1 MAQQYPN
8 RSDLRNPAGKVAK
21 AAATGQTYGKAAE
34 QMRGQSVVPVAAPPT
49 ETAQPRQYARPG
61 TLGAFGRP
69 TEAPNEPITAGA
81 SFGAGATPLEA
92 GTLPRLSTET
102 SVMEQLRAI
111 YAAYPNE
118 DLADLIDSFGMEGF

>member
-1 MAQQYPN
+1 MAKQYSN
-8 RSDLRNPAGKVAK
+8 RSDLQNPAGKVAK
-21 AAATGQTYGKAAE
+21 QAAKGQAYGKAGQ
-34 QMRGQSVVPVAAPPT
+34 QMAAQSVVPMAAPPT
-49 ETAQPRQYARPG
+49 QQAQQREFVRPG

-69 TEAPNEPITAGA
+69 TEAPLEPTTAGA
-81 SFGAGATPLEA
+81 SFGPGATPLEA

-118 DLADLIDSFGMEGF
+118 DLADLLDSFGMEGF

>member
-1 MAQQYPN
+1 
-8 RSDLRNPAGKVAK
+8 
-21 AAATGQTYGKAAE
+21 
-34 QMRGQSVVPVAAPPT
+34 MRGQSVVPVAAPPT

>member
-1 MAQQYPN
+1 MAKQYSN
-8 RSDLRNPAGKVAK
+8 RTDLQNPARKVAK
-21 AAATGQTYGKAAE
+21 QAVKGQAYGEAGRQMAA
-34 QMRGQSVVPVAAPPT
+34 QSIVPMAAPPT
-49 ETAQPRQYARPG
+49 QAAAPRQYARPG

-69 TEAPNEPITAGA
+69 TESPNEPITAGA

-111 YAAYPNE
+111 YAAYPND

>member
-1 MAQQYPN
+1 MAKQYQN

-21 AAATGQTYGKAAE
+21 AAAKGQTYGEATK
-34 QMRGQSVVPVAAPPT
+34 QMRAQAAVPIAAPPT
-49 ETAQPRQYARPG
+49 EVAQPQQYARPG

-81 SFGAGATPLEA
+81 SFGPGATPLEA

-102 SVMEQLRAI
+102 PVMEQLRAI
-111 YAAYPNE
+111 YAAYPND
-118 DLADLIDSFGMEGF
+118 DLADLIDSFSMEGF